1 MGDDEL
7 KWPISPTSPPPGAAV
22 PQRHPQ
28 AVAVG
33 QEIPSHYDRCYGC
46 GAKHPAGLHMRV
58 VASESSVHAA
68 FEVTDMHQGAPGLAH
83 GGLLGTAFDEAL
95 GALNWLLLVP
105 AVTGRLEV
113 DFRRP
118 VPVGSVL
125 HINARLIGQDG
136 RKVYTRAVGRL
147 GEDGPVAVTASALFL
162 QVPLQHFVDNGR
174 ASEVQAAA
182 AERTAQGS
190 GLEMNP

>member
-1 MGDDEL
+1 VVFDDIA
-7 KWPISPTSPPPGAAV
+7 WPPSPTAPPPGAAV
-22 PQRHPQ
+22 PPRNPQ
-28 AVAVG
+28 AVSPG

-46 GAKHPAGLHMRV
+46 GSKHPAGLHMRV
-58 VASESSVHAA
+58 IAGELGVHAV
-68 FEVTDMHQGAPGLAH
+68 FEVTDVHQGAPGLAH

-105 AVTGRLEV
+105 AVTARLEV

-125 HINARLIGQDG
+125 HIDARIVGQDG

-147 GEDGPVAVTASALFL
+147 GEHGPVALTASALFL
-162 QVPLQHFVDNGR
+162 QVPLEHFSAHGR
-174 ASEVQAAA
+174 SADVAAAA
-182 AERTAQGS
+182 AERTVPGN
-190 GLEMNP
+190 GLEVNP

>member
-1 MGDDEL
+1 MVPDEL
-7 KWPISPTSPPPGAAV
+7 EWPQSPTTPPPHAV
-22 PQRHPQ
+22 MPSRHPQ
-28 AVAVG
+28 ATPVG
-33 QEIPSHYDRCYGC
+33 QEIPSHYERCYGC
-46 GAKHPAGLHMRV
+46 GPKHPAGLHMRV
-58 VASESSVHAA
+58 VAGDLSVHAV

-105 AVTGRLEV
+105 AVTARLEV

-125 HINARLIGQDG
+125 HIDARLVGQDG

-147 GEDGPVAVTASALFL
+147 GPEGPIALTASALFL
-162 QVPLQHFVDNGR
+162 QVPLEHFSHHGR
-174 ASEVQAAA
+174 ETDVLAAA
-182 AERTAQGS
+182 AERSSPGN
-190 GLEMNP
+190 GLEVNP